1 MKSAS
6 YSTTSKYILSNAF
19 MFLFFSTATMK
30 IVEADNSLSY
40 SPDQLPRHWNVLINK
55 THQQNKR
62 FRQRGYS
69 RQEPLRSRMWGVAPV
84 AEKKSRRTYR
94 PEYNSNAHIVNYSG
108 QNIFRG
114 NYYSAMN
121 GYGLANPYNSPLLVP
136 GLMPGLGAPGIPF
149 MTNSYGSN
157 PYGFGVPYPG
167 YMW

>member
-1 MKSAS
+1 MKPAS

-19 MFLFFSTATMK
+19 MFLLFSTATIK
-30 IVEADNSLSY
+30 NVEADNSLSY

-69 RQEPLRSRMWGVAPV
+69 RQKPLRSRMWGVAPV
-84 AEKKSRRTYR
+84 AEKMSRRTRR
-94 PEYNSNAHIVNYSG
+94 PEYNTNSHIVNYSG
-108 QNIFRG
+108 QNVYGR

-121 GYGLANPYNSPLLVP
+121 GYGLANPYASPLIVP
-136 GLMPGLGAPGIPF
+136 GLMPGLGAPGLPF
-149 MTNSYGSN
+149 MTNSYGAN
-157 PYGFGVPYPG
+157 PYGFGMPNPG